1 MLSTPLRSFNDL
13 PPELLPI
20 ISGHLPLVYRP
31 STILSLALTCHRIYE
46 IVAPFL
52 LYNNVHLV
60 DDLALSTLKAF
71 NANAEVVT
79 EEDILIRGNPSP
91 SHCIHHLC
99 IDSDISIPISATPD
113 TWFHALHK
121 LIDVDGLRNLSSLTL
136 HIESDQSGIEESD
149 LDSLEAYFAIPL
161 SFWPSLKSK
170 CPNLKNIHMTGIS
183 QQFGDEWIERE
194 LFAFNVSR
202 FSYNWH

>member
-91 SHCIHHLC
+91 SHCTIC
-99 IDSDISIPISATPD
+99 VSILTYRYQSPPLPIPG
-113 TWFHALHK
+113 FM
-121 LIDVDGLRNLSSLTL
+121 LSTNS
-136 HIESDQSGIEESD
+136 SMWMG
-149 LDSLEAYFAIPL
+149 Y
-161 SFWPSLKSK
+161 
-170 CPNLKNIHMTGIS
+170 GIS
-183 QQFGDEWIERE
+183 RRLLSILKAIRVE
-194 LFAFNVSR
+194 
-202 FSYNWH
+202 